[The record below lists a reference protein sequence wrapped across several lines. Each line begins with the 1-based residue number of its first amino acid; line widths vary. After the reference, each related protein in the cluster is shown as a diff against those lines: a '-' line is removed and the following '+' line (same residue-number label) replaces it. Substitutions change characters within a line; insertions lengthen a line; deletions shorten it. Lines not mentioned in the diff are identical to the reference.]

1 MSNKKDSLGDRLEK
15 ITAFSDE
22 QLQVLC
28 GALLGD
34 GSLIMHKHCTNAIFQ
49 YSSKSR
55 QHVEFVALNFSD
67 FLTDKGVYDCSSFD
81 KRTEKV
87 YYRSVAK
94 THVHPLF
101 TEMHKM
107 WYKDGKKHIPEDLI
121 LTPLIC
127 LIWYIGDGA
136 ICNNKRT
143 QNIKLATQCFQ
154 KEELENIL
162 LPQLK
167 NFEATLMKA
176 DVSKS
181 GEQQYSIYIPKR
193 KIKEFLDYIG
203 PCPFPDY
210 EYKWAY
216 KEYKNFTLSKHP
228 GFIRDLTNYF
238 NMGMSSN
245 TIAKLL
251 NVDRTTV
258 VKYLTLNEMNYK
270 DNLFN
275 KVKVGEKN
283 EK

>member
-1 MSNKKDSLGDRLEK
+1 MSNKKDSLDKLEK

-22 QLQVLC
+22 QLQVLY

-49 YSSKSR
+49 YGSKSR
-55 QHVEFVALNFSD
+55 QHVDFVALNFSD
-67 FLTDKGVYDCSSFD
+67 FLTDKGVYDCSYFD
-81 KRTEKV
+81 KRTKKV

-121 LTPLIC
+121 LTPLMC

-167 NFEATLMKA
+167 DFEAALMKA

-181 GEQQYSIYIPKR
+181 GEQQYFIYIPKR

-210 EYKWAY
+210 EYKWEY

-228 GFIRDLTNYF
+228 DFIRDLTNYF

>member
-1 MSNKKDSLGDRLEK
+1 MSNKRDSLGKLTK

-22 QLQVLC
+22 QLEVLY

-34 GSLIMHKHCTNAIFQ
+34 GSLIMHKHCINAIFQ
-49 YSSKSR
+49 YGSKSR
-55 QHVEFVALNFSD
+55 QHVEFVAKYFAEYWQSCGIKD
-67 FLTDKGVYDCSSFD
+67 YSRFD
-81 KRTEKV
+81 KRTNKFYSGSYMRTITNAVFTLEHSKW
-87 YYRSVAK
+87 YRRGS
-94 THVHPLF
+94 
-101 TEMHKM
+101 
-107 WYKDGKKHIPEDLI
+107 KHIPEDLV
-121 LTPLIC
+121 LTPLMC

-136 ICNNKRT
+136 ICNNKKT

-176 DVSKS
+176 DISKN
-181 GEQQYSIYIPKR
+181 GEQQYFIYIPKR

-228 GFIRDLTNYF
+228 DFIRDLTNYF

-251 NVDRTTV
+251 NVDRSTV